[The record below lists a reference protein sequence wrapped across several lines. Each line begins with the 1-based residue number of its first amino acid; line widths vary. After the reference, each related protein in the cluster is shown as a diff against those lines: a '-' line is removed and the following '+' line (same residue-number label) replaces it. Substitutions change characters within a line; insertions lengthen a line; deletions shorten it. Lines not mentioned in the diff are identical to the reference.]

1 MADRDQE
8 RLNHRL
14 SWIAFILMALAG
26 LLAIIYNWPVPAQEQ
41 SESAF
46 QRSI

>member
-1 MADRDQE
+1 VADRDQE
-8 RLNHRL
+8 RFNHRL

-26 LLAIIYNWPVPAQEQ
+26 LLAIIYNRPVPAQERT
-41 SESAF
+41 ESAF